1 MTVNFFG
8 NNLFQQLSQTVA
20 NGFYLV
26 GLSLQ
31 RIGSYIVNF
40 GNDCIYEET
49 LVHSRPL
56 NFAASVSGQVI
67 SIPWLLVV
75 VALSTLFNWVS
86 RVVRVVFKLLSITF
100 NGESAGFLGLSAT
113 RKIPPRINI
122 SAGEK
127 IEMPKY
133 LLGKKGM
140 VVDTE
145 RKLIHCYAPASGAF
159 LGSVSM
165 MDEKQVNDA
174 VLKAKEAQEKWKM
187 VSFSERRKVLR
198 CLKKYIVK
206 YQDDIVWMSCLD
218 TGKTRVDAVLGEI
231 ITTLEKI
238 RWLCAEGEAVL
249 STERRSVGPL
259 TLHKTARV
267 EYHPLGVIG
276 AIAPWNYPFH
286 NMYNPLLAALF
297 SGNAFVIKPS
307 EYSCWSSL
315 YFAKIIRSVLDF
327 CGYPSDLV
335 QILCGD
341 NSTGEAL
348 TRCPFVGKIF
358 FTGSTKVGRLVAK
371 QAAEQLKPVVLELG
385 GKDPFIILQDADQEQ
400 AIELLMRGV
409 FQNSGQNCVG
419 VERVFVHRDIFE
431 HFESRIVSLVSKLTV
446 GNDLA
451 DENACVDLGA
461 MTMGPIAIQN
471 IQSLIQ
477 DALDQGAQI
486 LHGSLSKLSDK
497 DSYLMSP
504 IVLTHVSKDMRIM
517 QEEVFGPVIVLI
529 SFEDDSE
536 LVELV
541 NLCPFG
547 LGSSVFSRDYNRA
560 NRIAAELQCG
570 MCNINDFGVNYL
582 CQSLPFGGTK
592 ASGSDRFSGAEGLR
606 GCCLVKAVTCDR
618 ISGVRTRIPKP
629 LRYPVKKNGY
639 HFSKSLVEVLY
650 EDSQLQR
657 MRAVWQLI
665 RTALSG

>member
-1 MTVNFFG
+1 MTVNLFESS
-8 NNLFQQLSQTVA
+8 LFQQFSQTVS
-20 NGFYLV
+20 NVFYLV
-26 GLSLQ
+26 GFTLQ
-31 RIGSYIVNF
+31 RMGSYIVNL
-40 GNDCIYEET
+40 GNGCIYEEA
-49 LVHSRPL
+49 LANCGPL

-67 SIPWLLVV
+67 SIPWLFVV
-75 VALSTLFNWVS
+75 LALSTLFNWVS
-86 RVVRVVFKLLSITF
+86 RIVRIIFKLLAITF
-100 NGESAGFLGLSAT
+100 QGESAGLLGFSLT
-113 RKIPPRINI
+113 RQTPPRIHI
-122 SAGEK
+122 DVGEK
-127 IEMPKY
+127 METPKY

-140 VVDTE
+140 MVDGE
-145 RKLIHCYAPASGAF
+145 RKLIHCYAPASGAY
-159 LGSVSM
+159 LGSVPI

-174 VLKAKEAQEKWKM
+174 VLKAKEAQEKWKH
-187 VSFSERRKVLR
+187 VSFSERRKVLY

-315 YFAKIIRSVLDF
+315 YFVKIIRSVLDF
-327 CGYPSDLV
+327 CGHPSDLV

-348 TRCPFVGKIF
+348 IRCPFVEKIF

-400 AIELLMRGV
+400 AVELLMRGV

-431 HFESRIVSLVSKLTV
+431 HIESRIVSLVSKLRV

-451 DENACVDLGA
+451 DKSTCVDLGA
-461 MTMGPIAIQN
+461 MTMGPTAIQS
-471 IQSLIQ
+471 IHDLIQ
-477 DALDQGAQI
+477 DAVDQGAQI
-486 LHGSLSKLSDK
+486 LYGNLSKLSDK
-497 DSYLMSP
+497 NSSMMSP
-504 IVLTHVSKDMRIM
+504 VVLTRVSKDMRIM
-517 QEEVFGPVIVLI
+517 QEEVFGPVVVLI
-529 SFEDDSE
+529 SFKDDNE

-547 LGSSVFSRDYNRA
+547 LGSSVFSRDYYRA
-560 NRIAAELQCG
+560 NRIAAQLQCG
-570 MCNINDFGVNYL
+570 MCNMNDFGVNYL

-592 ASGSDRFSGAEGLR
+592 ASGSDRFSGVEGLR

-618 ISGVRTRIPKP
+618 IPGVRTRIPKP
-629 LRYPVKKNGY
+629 LKYPVEKNGY
-639 HFSKSLVEVLY
+639 LFSKSLVEVLY

-665 RTALSG
+665 KTALNK